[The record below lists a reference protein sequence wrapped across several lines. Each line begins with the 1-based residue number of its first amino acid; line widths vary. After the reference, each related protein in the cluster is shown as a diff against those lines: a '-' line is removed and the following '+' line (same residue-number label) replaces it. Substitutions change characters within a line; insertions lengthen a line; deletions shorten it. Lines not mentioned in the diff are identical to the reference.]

1 MRKRRSVL
9 SAKVPTVSIGSN
21 DIAFVYRNQIE
32 IRIRKLNANPP
43 ISTIA
48 SLTVEGT
55 LARSDREPIE
65 SASPKTKSVNDSSR
79 VFGIRLLL

>member
-1 MRKRRSVL
+1 MRKSRSVL
-9 SAKVPTVSIGSN
+9 SPMVPTVSIGN
-21 DIAFVYRNQIE
+21 KAIACVYLNQIE

-48 SLTVEGT
+48 SLGVEGA